1 MVVWAERIAPNG
13 GALQHMDENRRA
25 GDDADDMYTIEDT
38 GGSIEEIEREM
49 RETAEEAV
57 TEGPGAPAGDAATDD
72 DALRR
77 ENQDLK
83 NRYLRTLADFDN
95 LRKRTEREKAD
106 FFRYA
111 TAAVLKDLLPILDNF
126 DRAME
131 HSDADD
137 EFHKGVELIYKQ
149 LYDVLYRNG
158 LRPIDEVGV
167 HFDPNIHEAVV
178 REEDPSVPSHTV
190 TMILQKGYFLH
201 DRLLRPAMVKVA
213 VGGPDQ
219 PA

>member
-1 MVVWAERIAPNG
+1 
-13 GALQHMDENRRA
+13 MDENRPG
-25 GDDADDMYTIEDT
+25 GDDADDMYIIEDT

-49 RETAEEAV
+49 RETAQEAV
-57 TEGPGAPAGDAATDD
+57 IDGPGELGDDAAAGDET
-72 DALRR
+72 LQQ

-167 HFDPNIHEAVV
+167 HFDPNIHEGVM
-178 REEDPSVPSHTV
+178 REEDLTVPSHTV